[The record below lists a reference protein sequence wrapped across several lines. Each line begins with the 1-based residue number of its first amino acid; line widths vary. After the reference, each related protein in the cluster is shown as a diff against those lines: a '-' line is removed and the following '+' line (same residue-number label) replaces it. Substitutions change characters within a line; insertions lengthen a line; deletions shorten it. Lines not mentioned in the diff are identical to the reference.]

1 MALAV
6 FTFELYIDPIFCN
19 ERLEAPW
26 RRTYGQIT
34 SVSSLMNADELFAG

>member
-19 ERLEAPW
+19 ERLEGLHGAVL
-26 RRTYGQIT
+26 GQIT
-34 SVSSLMNADELFAG
+34 SVSGLMNADELFTG